1 MINIYKK
8 NVYTFNILILL
19 SFGIQEA
26 KVNKNK
32 QKRSKVGV
40 DKVQIVDMYTTL
52 PFIYNLCI
60 FLKM

>member
-40 DKVQIVDMYTTL
+40 DNVQIVDMYTTL